1 MPGSKPTG
9 SKTIVSVYGFQPFRI
24 GGGETFIRELSMLLA
39 ERGWKNV
46 VCFLSEPTPEVMAFL
61 NLPNITIEVIPDVW
75 QLKWQ
80 PTLNLARILRRY
92 RPEILHLQFTGFI
105 SPYPWLAKLYSV
117 KRVLFTDQASKP
129 EGFVARRAA
138 LWRRLAT
145 RFINWPLDHVT
156 CISDYVLRCWT
167 TLDVLPAQRFSRIY
181 NHVDLARCETDGSGF
196 RRKLSI
202 PDGRQVIVQVSW
214 IIPDKGFDDL
224 LEAAR
229 LVVGQNPSAHFVMVG
244 EGADRQRYMQETVE
258 MGLQDHVTWTGN
270 VGDPMREGVFA
281 SADVVCQVSRW
292 EEGFGYVI
300 AEAMA
305 SGKPLIGTRVGAI
318 PELVHDGQTG
328 FLVDRRDPPA
338 IARRILDLLR
348 DPEQSRRM
356 GQAGREFAIRHFN
369 ASTNIAEFLKLY
381 GI

>member
-1 MPGSKPTG
+1 MPG
-9 SKTIVSVYGFQPFRI
+9 SKTIVSVYGFRPFRI

-46 VCFLSEPTPEVMAFL
+46 VCFLSEPTPEVRDFL
-61 NLPNITIEVIPDVW
+61 DLPNITIEVIPDVW

-80 PTLNLARILRRY
+80 PTLNLARLLRRH
-92 RPEILHLQFTGFI
+92 RPEILHLQFTGFL

-117 KRVLFTDQASKP
+117 KRVLFTDQGSRP
-129 EGFVARRAA
+129 EGFVPRRAA
-138 LWRRLAT
+138 LWKRLAT
-145 RFINWPLDHVT
+145 RFISWPLDHVT

-181 NHVDLARCETDGSGF
+181 NHVDMARCETDGSSF

-244 EGADRQRYMQETVE
+244 EGEDRKRYMQQTAE
-258 MGLQDHVTWTGN
+258 MGLQDHVTWTGI
-270 VGDPMREGVFA
+270 VADPMREGVFA
-281 SADVVCQVSRW
+281 AADVVCQVSRW

-318 PELVHDGQTG
+318 PELIQDGKSG
-328 FLVDRRDPPA
+328 FLVDRRDPGA
-338 IARRILDLLR
+338 IARCILDLLR
-348 DPEQSRRM
+348 DPEQCQRM
-356 GQAGREFAIRHFN
+356 GQAGREFAIRHFD
-369 ASTNIAEFLKLY
+369 ARTNIAEFLKLY